1 MTAQQ
6 RLERI
11 QLVNWGTFN
20 GSFTLPVPR
29 DGLLITGP
37 SGSGKSSLLDALAA
51 VLVQPKWLMF
61 NAAAQE
67 GGVSDRNRS
76 LISYVRGAF
85 KREAD
90 DATGEVST
98 AYLRTG
104 ATWSGIALT
113 FDDGTGAG
121 TSVIDPG
128 CGRWRACRPH
138 GTASSAP
145 CSACGARSPGAAAW
159 SRT

>member
-6 RLERI
+6 RLGRI

-104 ATWSGIALT
+104 ATWAASPSPST
-113 FDDGTGAG
+113 
-121 TSVIDPG
+121 
-128 CGRWRACRPH
+128 
-138 GTASSAP
+138 TAPVPAP
-145 CSACGARSPGAAAW
+145 A
-159 SRT
+159 